1 MNKNTKIEHSGIV
14 TSVSGDQATVTFIT
28 SSACTGCQAS
38 GVCDA
43 SGSKEKTVTA
53 THHEEIHTGDHVRI
67 FMEKTLGFRALFLG
81 YLLPFFLV
89 LTILIVLT
97 TLSLPE
103 VIAGV
108 ASLLLLP
115 LYYYLLYLK
124 KEKISN
130 KFSFTIK
137 K

>member
-1 MNKNTKIEHSGIV
+1 MNKSNIIEHSGIV
-14 TSVSGDQATVTFIT
+14 TSVTGNMATVRFLT
-28 SSACTGCQAS
+28 SSACAGCQAS

-43 SGSKEKTVTA
+43 GGTNEKVVTA
-53 THHEEIHTGDHVRI
+53 RCDEEIHTGDHVSI
-67 FMEKTLGFRALFLG
+67 IMKESLGFRALFLG
-81 YLLPFFLV
+81 YLLPFLLV
-89 LTILIVLT
+89 LTLLIVLSL
-97 TLSLPE
+97 LSFSE

-115 LYYYLLYLK
+115 PYYYLLYLK

-130 KFSFTIK
+130 KFSFIIK